1 MQAAIF
7 ESVKNLKITEI
18 DAPKPKPGEV
28 IVKTHACGICATDVH
43 IYDGEFLAKY
53 PVVGGH
59 EMTGEIVEV
68 GKEVS
73 NFKVGDRVT
82 VDPHVPCG
90 KCYYCQINRQNHCL
104 NWNGIGITRNGGFGE
119 YVAAP
124 QECVF
129 SIGDLPYPIAAFVEP
144 LSCVV
149 YGLDR
154 IQVQPGDDV
163 LIFGAGPI
171 GMLLLQ
177 AIKQA
182 GAAKVV
188 ITDRVPWRLSRAEK
202 MGADVVIPADMK
214 QENRLRE
221 ISPLG
226 YDIVVDATGNSNVV
240 EGMFPYA
247 RSGGK
252 ILFFGVCSQHAK
264 ITLSPYDVYRRD
276 LQIYG
281 SFALNRTFVPAIKL
295 LQQKKINTEPI
306 LSHQLSLKDMIEAF
320 GMVTSAGESA
330 KIQITY

>member
-1 MQAAIF
+1 MHAAVF
-7 ESVKNLKITEI
+7 EAIKKLQVKNIKE
-18 DAPKPKPGEV
+18 PKPKPGEV

-59 EMTGEIVEV
+59 EMTGEIVEIGEGV
-68 GKEVS
+68 DT
-73 NFKVGDRVT
+73 FKVGDRVT

-90 KCYYCQINRQNHCL
+90 KCFYCKINRQNHCL

-119 YVAAP
+119 YAAVP
-124 QECVF
+124 QECVY
-129 SIGDLPYPIAAFVEP
+129 SIGDLSYDVAAFVEP

-154 IQVQPGDDV
+154 VQVQPGDEV

-177 AIKQA
+177 GLKQA
-182 GAAKVV
+182 GASKVI
-188 ITDRVPWRLSRAEK
+188 ITDRIPWRLKRAEQL
-202 MGADVVIPADMK
+202 GATETILADEK
-214 QENRLRE
+214 QPQKLKD

-226 YDIVVDATGNSNVV
+226 YDIVVDASGNSNVV

-252 ILFFGVCSQHAK
+252 ILFFGVCSPHAK
-264 ITLSPYDVYRRD
+264 ITISPYDVYRRD

-281 SFALNRTFVPAIKL
+281 SFALNRTFVPAIRL
-295 LQQKKINTEPI
+295 LQQKKVITEPV
-306 LSHQLSLKDMIEAF
+306 LSHQFQIKDMVKAL
-320 GMVTSAGESA
+320 GMVTNAGDSA